1 MTIESSRKA
10 PSYTITC
17 RMNHEA
23 AALER
28 LCQVVRIRGFRI
40 AKMAVESSVDS
51 SVESSVESAEE
62 TLAIALTI
70 QGSRPVAMLQSQLE
84 KLHTVVEVILT
95 TPAIAPAVGR
105 TA

>member
-1 MTIESSRKA
+1 MTIESSSKA
-10 PSYTITC
+10 PNYTITC

-40 AKMAVESSVDS
+40 AKMAVETTDGVLD
-51 SVESSVESAEE
+51 
-62 TLAIALTI
+62 IALTV
-70 QGSRPVAMLQSQLE
+70 QGIRPVTMLQSQLE
-84 KLHTVVEVILT
+84 KLHTVAEVILT
-95 TPAIAPAVGR
+95 TPVLAPAASR

>member
-1 MTIESSRKA
+1 MTPKSSSNA

-40 AKMAVESSVDS
+40 AKMAVESVLEGADQ
-51 SVESSVESAEE
+51 
-62 TLAIALTI
+62 TLNIALTI
-70 QGSRPVAMLQSQLE
+70 QGVRPVAMLQSQLE
-84 KLHTVVEVILT
+84 KLHTVAEVKLAAPVLT
-95 TPAIAPAVGR
+95 HGASRIA
-105 TA
+105 

>member
-1 MTIESSRKA
+1 MTTESSNKT

-40 AKMAVESSVDS
+40 EKMAVETSGGVLD
-51 SVESSVESAEE
+51 
-62 TLAIALTI
+62 IALTV
-70 QGSRPVAMLQSQLE
+70 QGTRPLTMLQSQLE
-84 KLHTVVEVILT
+84 KLHTVAEVILT
-95 TPAIAPAVGR
+95 TPVPAPATSR